1 MFDPRRYM
9 AVDFETSGTLPEYAL
24 QPWRI
29 QTGHTWATS
38 LVTVRRAPDG
48 TAQVG
53 GGLCV
58 GPTGQPAPD
67 LIRAMLDEAI
77 RDNLT
82 LVAWNAP
89 FDISVMLAY
98 GFDDLV
104 FKCKFLD
111 AMLLW
116 KHLTVTPEYDLDRSK
131 KKSYS
136 LKPAVAEYIPQWAG
150 YEEDVDFHTTD
161 PESLAKLHTYNIQDT
176 AATLHLARKFYLAL
190 EADPQR
196 LNAALIEAKCLPL
209 VAWANLHGI
218 PMSALALN
226 LLDKALVEEA
236 AEALAVLAPHGVTEA
251 IVRSPKQLSD
261 LMFRQWGLPVIKQN
275 TSKKTGNTTDS
286 TDKEALHELAFIDP
300 RAKYLRAYR
309 EALGNKT
316 KFVDAPLTSVEYN
329 GDGRSHPLAN
339 VFGTYTGRMSYSS
352 KQGKNKDAR
361 QIGFAL
367 HQEKREARFRDI
379 AVPPEG
385 YTLVEFDAAG
395 QEYRWMAVA
404 SGDEAMQQLCMDG
417 EDPHSYMGAQIAREQ
432 YEALKAAIKRGE
444 SEAKPKRQLGKVA
457 NLSCIA
463 EGSLILTNRGLVP
476 IEAVQRADLL
486 WDGATWV
493 KHEGV
498 IFKGR
503 EQVITYAGLAA
514 TADHMVLKRGAH
526 DTWITF
532 DQAER
537 QQWQIERG
545 IRPKWKIVFGILANT
560 LARTICPLPISRIS
574 DVVTKRYAAIRRPIL
589 SRVVH
594 SPPESAKDRWRR
606 ALRSVVQVIKWRYVE
621 PSAPQRNTT
630 LTHRVYD
637 ILNCGPQNRFVANG
651 LVVHNCGY
659 RTSAAKLRVV
669 ARVQYNLP
677 MELPEATHIRAT
689 YLRTYPGVPRYW
701 DAQISKVRRLGYAET
716 FAGRRVQVQGQW
728 AGTTKWSLESTAIN
742 YPIQGTGADQ
752 KYLALAVL
760 RPYIVRHNIHFAW
773 ELHDGLYF
781 YVPNKI
787 VQQSIA
793 DMKYL
798 LDNIPY
804 AKAWGFQPPV
814 PMPWDCKV
822 GPSWGQLKEVKV

>member
-1 MFDPRRYM
+1 MFDPARYM
-9 AVDFETSGTLPEYAL
+9 AWDFETSGTLPEYAL

-29 QTGHTWATS
+29 QPGHTWATS
-38 LVTVRRAPDG
+38 LVTVRRALDG

-77 RDNLT
+77 RDDIT

-150 YEEDVDFHTTD
+150 YEEDVDFHATD

-218 PMSALALN
+218 LMSVPALR

-275 TSKKTGNTTDS
+275 TSKITGNTTDS
-286 TDKEALHELAFIDP
+286 TDKEVLHELAFIDP

-329 GDGRSHPLAN
+329 GDDRSHPLAN

-352 KQGKNKDAR
+352 KQGKNKAAR

-404 SGDEAMQQLCMDG
+404 SGDDAMQQLCMAG

-432 YEALKAAIKRGE
+432 YEDLKAAITRGD

-457 NLSCIA
+457 NLS
-463 EGSLILTNRGLVP
+463 
-476 IEAVQRADLL
+476 
-486 WDGATWV
+486 
-493 KHEGV
+493 
-498 IFKGR
+498 
-503 EQVITYAGLAA
+503 
-514 TADHMVLKRGAH
+514 
-526 DTWITF
+526 
-532 DQAER
+532 
-537 QQWQIERG
+537 
-545 IRPKWKIVFGILANT
+545 
-560 LARTICPLPISRIS
+560 
-574 DVVTKRYAAIRRPIL
+574 
-589 SRVVH
+589 
-594 SPPESAKDRWRR
+594 
-606 ALRSVVQVIKWRYVE
+606 
-621 PSAPQRNTT
+621 
-630 LTHRVYD
+630 
-637 ILNCGPQNRFVANG
+637 
-651 LVVHNCGY
+651 CGY

-728 AGTTKWSLESTAIN
+728 AGLTKWSLESTAIN

-781 YVPNKI
+781 YVPDKI
-787 VQQSIA
+787 VPQSIA

-798 LDNIPY
+798 LDNLPY

>member
-1 MFDPRRYM
+1 MFDPARYM
-9 AVDFETSGTLPEYAL
+9 AFDFETSGTLPEYAL

-58 GPTGQPAPD
+58 GPTGQPASV

-77 RDNLT
+77 RGNLT
-82 LVAWNAP
+82 LIAWNAP

-98 GFDDLV
+98 GFDELV

-131 KKSYS
+131 KKSYG
-136 LKPAVAEYIPQWAG
+136 LKSAVAEYIPQWAG
-150 YEEDVDFHTTD
+150 YEEDVDFHATD

-218 PMSALALN
+218 PMSVPALSS
-226 LLDKALVEEA
+226 LDKALVEEA

-316 KFVDAPLTSVEYN
+316 KFVDAPLASVEYN
-329 GDGRSHPLAN
+329 GDGRSHPLAQ
-339 VFGTYTGRMSYSS
+339 VFASYTGRMSYSS

-385 YTLVEFDAAG
+385 HTLVEFDAAG

-404 SGDEAMQQLCMDG
+404 SGDDTMQQLCMPG
-417 EDPHSYMGAQIAREQ
+417 EDPHSYMGADIVREQ
-432 YEALKAAIKRGE
+432 YTTLMAAIQRGE
-444 SEAKPKRQLGKVA
+444 SEAKPKRQLGKFA
-457 NLSCIA
+457 NLSC
-463 EGSLILTNRGLVP
+463 G
-476 IEAVQRADLL
+476 
-486 WDGATWV
+486 
-493 KHEGV
+493 
-498 IFKGR
+498 
-503 EQVITYAGLAA
+503 Y
-514 TADHMVLKRGAH
+514 
-526 DTWITF
+526 
-532 DQAER
+532 
-537 QQWQIERG
+537 
-545 IRPKWKIVFGILANT
+545 
-560 LARTICPLPISRIS
+560 
-574 DVVTKRYAAIRRPIL
+574 
-589 SRVVH
+589 RV
-594 SPPESAKDRWRR
+594 SAK
-606 ALRSVVQVIKWRYVE
+606 
-621 PSAPQRNTT
+621 
-630 LTHRVYD
+630 
-637 ILNCGPQNRFVANG
+637 
-651 LVVHNCGY
+651 
-659 RTSAAKLRVV
+659 KLRVK
-669 ARVQYNLP
+669 ARVEHNLP

-728 AGTTKWSLESTAIN
+728 EGTTKWSLESTAIN

-781 YVPNKI
+781 YVPDNT
-787 VQQSIA
+787 VQQAIA

-798 LDNIPY
+798 LDNLPY

-814 PMPWDCKV
+814 PMPWDCKT
-822 GPSWGQLKEVKV
+822 GPSWGQLKEIKV

>member
-1 MFDPRRYM
+1 MFDPARYM
-9 AVDFETSGTLPEYAL
+9 AFDFETSGTLPEYAL

-38 LVTVRRAPDG
+38 LATVRRAPDG

-58 GPTGQPAPD
+58 GPTGQPAPV

-82 LVAWNAP
+82 LIAWTAP

-98 GFDDLV
+98 GFDELV

-150 YEEDVDFHTTD
+150 YEEDVDFHATD

-218 PMSALALN
+218 PLSASALSELN
-226 LLDKALVEEA
+226 TALVDEA
-236 AEALAVLAPHGVTEA
+236 ATALAVLAPHGVTKA

-300 RAKYLRAYR
+300 RAKYLRDYR
-309 EALGNKT
+309 EALGNRT
-316 KFVDAPLTSVEYN
+316 KFVKAPLTSIEYN
-329 GDGRSHPLAN
+329 GDGRSHPLAQ
-339 VFGTYTGRMSYSS
+339 VFGTYSGRMVYGS
-352 KQGKNKDAR
+352 KQGKNKAAR

-367 HQEKREARFRDI
+367 HQEKNEGRFRDI
-379 AVPPEG
+379 AVPSEG

-404 SGDEAMQQLCMDG
+404 SGDDAMQQLCMAG

-432 YEALKAAIKRGE
+432 YDDLKAAIKRGD
-444 SEAKPKRQLGKVA
+444 SEAKPKRQLGKVC
-457 NLSCIA
+457 NLS
-463 EGSLILTNRGLVP
+463 
-476 IEAVQRADLL
+476 
-486 WDGATWV
+486 
-493 KHEGV
+493 
-498 IFKGR
+498 IF
-503 EQVITYAGLAA
+503 
-514 TADHMVLKRGAH
+514 
-526 DTWITF
+526 
-532 DQAER
+532 
-537 QQWQIERG
+537 
-545 IRPKWKIVFGILANT
+545 
-560 LARTICPLPISRIS
+560 
-574 DVVTKRYAAIRRPIL
+574 
-589 SRVVH
+589 
-594 SPPESAKDRWRR
+594 
-606 ALRSVVQVIKWRYVE
+606 
-621 PSAPQRNTT
+621 
-630 LTHRVYD
+630 
-637 ILNCGPQNRFVANG
+637 
-651 LVVHNCGY
+651 Y

-669 ARVQYNLP
+669 ARVQYSLP
-677 MELPEATHIRAT
+677 MELPEATHIRT
-689 YLRTYPGVPRYW
+689 TGLRTYPGVPRYW

-781 YVPNKI
+781 YVPDKI
-787 VQQSIA
+787 VQQAIA

-798 LDNIPY
+798 LDNLPY

>member
-1 MFDPRRYM
+1 MFDPARYM
-9 AVDFETSGTLPEYAL
+9 AWDLETSGTLPEYAL

-38 LVTVRRAPDG
+38 LATVRRAPDG

-67 LIRAMLDEAI
+67 LIRAMLGEAI

-89 FDISVMLAY
+89 FDISILLGY
-98 GFDDLV
+98 GFDELV

-131 KKSYS
+131 KKSYG
-136 LKPAVAEYIPQWAG
+136 LKSAVAEYIPQWAG
-150 YEEDVDFHTTD
+150 YEEDIDFHATA

-176 AATLHLARKFYLAL
+176 AATLYLARKFYLEL
-190 EADPQR
+190 EAAPQR

-218 PMSALALN
+218 PLAAHALGELN
-226 LLDKALVEEA
+226 AALVEEA
-236 AEALAVLAPHGVTEA
+236 AAALAVLAPHGVTKA

-261 LMFRQWGLPVIKQN
+261 LMFQQWGLPVIKQN

-300 RAKYLRAYR
+300 RAKYLRDYR
-309 EALGNKT
+309 EALGNRT
-316 KFVDAPLTSVEYN
+316 KFVKAPLVSAVYN
-329 GDGRSHPLAN
+329 GDGRSHPLAQ
-339 VFGTYTGRMSYSS
+339 VFASYTGRMSYSS
-352 KQGKNKDAR
+352 KQGKNKAAR

-404 SGDEAMQQLCMDG
+404 SGDDAMQQLCMEG

-432 YEALKAAIKRGE
+432 YDALKAAIQRGE

-457 NLSCIA
+457 NLS
-463 EGSLILTNRGLVP
+463 
-476 IEAVQRADLL
+476 
-486 WDGATWV
+486 
-493 KHEGV
+493 
-498 IFKGR
+498 
-503 EQVITYAGLAA
+503 
-514 TADHMVLKRGAH
+514 
-526 DTWITF
+526 
-532 DQAER
+532 
-537 QQWQIERG
+537 
-545 IRPKWKIVFGILANT
+545 
-560 LARTICPLPISRIS
+560 
-574 DVVTKRYAAIRRPIL
+574 
-589 SRVVH
+589 
-594 SPPESAKDRWRR
+594 
-606 ALRSVVQVIKWRYVE
+606 
-621 PSAPQRNTT
+621 
-630 LTHRVYD
+630 
-637 ILNCGPQNRFVANG
+637 
-651 LVVHNCGY
+651 CGY

-689 YLRTYPGVPRYW
+689 YLRTYHGVPRYW

-781 YVPNKI
+781 YVPDKI
-787 VQQSIA
+787 VQQAIA

-798 LDNIPY
+798 LDNLPY
-804 AKAWGFQPPV
+804 AKAWGFHPPV